1 MYRLKKKNM
10 KLHHKLVDKVVDK
23 VVVTHLLE
31 LVVVYHK

>member
-23 VVVTHLLE
+23 DVTHLLE
-31 LVVVYHK
+31 LL